1 MMRATLPFVVAAA
14 MLLVAC
20 TSSAPAAPPP
30 FKPVADM
37 KQLMNAVVDPAADVV
52 WNSVGT
58 TISAAG
64 TEERFPKTDE
74 EWTLVLNG
82 AITLTESGNLMMI
95 GSRAKDTGDWM
106 KMSQDLVD
114 VGIRTIKAAQAK
126 NKDAI
131 FDVGGDIY
139 TACANCHRKYAEE
152 AESAPK

>member
-1 MMRATLPFVVAAA
+1 MRATLTFVPAAA
-14 MLLVAC
+14 MLLAAC
-20 TSSAPAAPPP
+20 TGSAPAAPPP

-37 KQLMNAVVDPAADVV
+37 KQLMNAVIDPAADTV

-64 TEERFPKTDE
+64 TDERFPRTDE
-74 EWTLVLNG
+74 EWTVVLNG
-82 AITLTESGNLMMI
+82 AITLTESGNLLMI

-114 VGIRTIKAAQAK
+114 VGVRTIKAAQAR

-139 TACANCHRKYAEE
+139 IACVNCHRKYAEE
-152 AESAPK
+152 AENAPK